1 MKGPISLLRRLGVAV
16 AAFAAISLSAHAYP
30 DKPIRLI
37 VPFPPGGS
45 NDIVGRLV
53 AAKLGEVLGQQI
65 IIENKPGAGGTVGTA
80 AAARAEP
87 DGYTLLVASVAYAY
101 APALRKLKYDPVKD
115 FVTVGTMGTGPVA
128 MSVNPEVPVA
138 SVQELVDYI
147 KANPGKLTYSTAG
160 IGSFQHLSSELFR
173 SMTGADMIHVPFKGG
188 GPAMQSTIAGETNVN
203 IGTLVQQ
210 IPQIQA
216 GRLKVLGVGSSER
229 NGALPDVPTIDEAG
243 VPGYLASNWW
253 GILAPTG
260 TPEAIVDQVSEALAK
275 VVESDDIKKA
285 LSDQGA
291 AAMKM
296 NPAEFAAFMTAEME
310 KWAKVVK
317 DAGIEPN

>member
-1 MKGPISLLRRLGVAV
+1 MLTRRGLLASGIAVMAARQAMGAGADGGEVHVELGDDGLHKQPW
-16 AAFAAISLSAHAYP
+16 F
-30 DKPIRLI
+30 
-37 VPFPPGGS
+37 S
-45 NDIVGRLV
+45 NTFLD
-53 AAKLGEVLGQQI
+53 LGEDLA
-65 IIENKPGAGGTVGTA
+65 EATA
-80 AAARAEP
+80 A
-87 DGYTLLVASVAYAY
+87 G
-101 APALRKLKYDPVKD
+101 KD
-115 FVTVGTMGTGPVA
+115 LMVLIEQNGCPYCHEMHY
-128 MSVNPEVPVA
+128 VNFQRP
-138 SVQELVDYI
+138 ELVDYI